1 MPTLLK
7 TLFEITILRKGPDA
21 LPGAWLVFYVTVLL
35 WFSGIVLMAMVI
47 PGLDAAALTPDIV
60 GWAATV
66 VIFGSIIALA
76 GYPER
81 LPQALSAIVGCGVI
95 VLYAQVLAVAV
106 LLPLADAGAAN
117 IAIQFLSLW
126 AVFVKGHIIA
136 QTINIKPLLGVGI
149 SLIVFILRMLIAYS
163 LSPV

>member
-1 MPTLLK
+1 MLTLLK

-21 LPGAWLVFYVTVLL
+21 LPAAWLVFYVTVLL
-35 WFSGIVLMAMVI
+35 WFSGIVLMAAVI
-47 PGLDAAALTPDIV
+47 PGLKASDLTPDII
-60 GWAATV
+60 GWAVTV
-66 VIFGSIIALA
+66 IAFAIIIAVA

-95 VLYAQVLAVAV
+95 VLYMQVLAVAV
-106 LLPLADAGAAN
+106 LSFADSGAAS

-136 QTINIKPLLGVGI
+136 ATINIKPLLGVGI
-149 SLIVFILRMLIAYS
+149 SLIVFIMRMLVAYS